1 MEPIELNFM
10 KTPGFLTTFPKALLK
25 GSRVASELAGP
36 ALCCRWSTGKL
47 DQGKLKQYRH
57 VTGFLDSD
65 VLPPTYPH
73 ILAGPLHIGLL
84 THRAFP
90 LPPMGLIHT
99 ENTISQLRPLHPD
112 EVFELMVTNTAVVHT
127 DRGLETSL
135 LTTMESAGERVWEST
150 TTLLCR
156 NKTRTRRAKKKEV
169 ALEAPPQSLL
179 RSCIWRLDANHG
191 RRYAAVSGDYNP
203 IHLTPL
209 TARPF
214 GFKRPIIHGMWSLAR
229 AVAEC
234 VDDLDEKCRIEV
246 SFKRPISLPNR
257 VGFFAHT
264 SQDGQSFS
272 VIDLKT
278 SKVHLNGCFSLH

>member
-1 MEPIELNFM
+1 MEPIELNFV

-25 GSRVASELAGP
+25 GSRVSSELTGP

-47 DQGKLKQYRH
+47 NQDKLKQYRH

-65 VLPPTYPH
+65 LLPPTYPH
-73 ILAGPLHIGLL
+73 ILAGPMHVGLL
-84 THRAFP
+84 THSAFP

-99 ENTISQLRPLHPD
+99 ENTISQLRPLRPD
-112 EVFELMVTNTAVVHT
+112 EVFDITVTNSEVIESR
-127 DRGLETSL
+127 RGLETQL
-135 LTTMESAGERVWEST
+135 LTTVKSQGERVWEST

-156 NKTRTRRAKKKEV
+156 NKKRTRSKKKE
-169 ALEAPPQSLL
+169 ATLEALPQSLL
-179 RSCIWRLDANHG
+179 RSCIWRLNANHG
-191 RRYAAVSGDYNP
+191 RRYASVSGDYNP

-214 GFKRPIIHGMWSLAR
+214 GFKQPIIHGMWSLAR

-234 VDDLDEKCRIEV
+234 ADDLDEACRIQV
-246 SFKRPISLPNR
+246 AFKRPISLPNR
-257 VGFFAHT
+257 VGFFVHT
-264 SQDGQSFS
+264 GQTGQNFS

-278 SKVHLNGCFSLH
+278 SKVHLNGSFSPQ